1 VEVILLR
8 QSLVLGVLI
17 CCVARAADLSGKWST
32 GRGNIFTFQ
41 VDGDRFHGS
50 IEGRPGERSYKI
62 VDGTLHG
69 NAISFFV
76 LHDAKDDPEVIEN
89 GGKPF
94 RNTATG
100 TLDADEITVSG
111 AREGTNQRP
120 YKLVLKRIQP

>member
-1 VEVILLR
+1 MC
-8 QSLVLGVLI
+8 SS
-17 CCVARAADLSGKWST
+17 DL
-32 GRGNIFTFQ
+32 
-41 VDGDRFHGS
+41 
-50 IEGRPGERSYKI
+50 SYKI

>member
-1 VEVILLR
+1 MR
-8 QSLVLGVLI
+8 QPLVLGLLF
-17 CCVARAADLSGKWST
+17 CCVASAADIDGRWST
-32 GRGNIFTFQ
+32 GRGSIFTFQ
-41 VDGDRFHGS
+41 FDHDRFTGI

-100 TLDADEITVSG
+100 TVEDDEISVSG

-120 YKLVLKRIQP
+120 YKLVLKRIRTQ